1 MKESMDAFDIFAIV
15 KELKKLENGY
25 VEKIY
30 QKGDEVFIK
39 VRKEGKHDIFIKNGK
54 WICITRYRE
63 EAKHPPDFA
72 MALRKHI
79 GRGKITK
86 IEQYDFDR
94 IIIIEIQKERLYRLI
109 IELIPNGNI
118 ILVDENW
125 IIMHSLFMQKWRH
138 RTIKAGIQYVF
149 PPSRKNP
156 FELNFEEFKE
166 ALKEKDGVRS
176 IVKMGIPGKWAE
188 EICSMAGVDKKT
200 PCTKLN
206 EKQMEKLYNA
216 LKNLFLKFEEG
227 KFQPVIVNDDVLP
240 FLISRYEKEEAEE
253 FSSVNEAFD
262 EFYQRFLKE
271 EKEKGSEEKE
281 KLERQLKMQEEAI
294 KAFEEKARKLKEEA
308 DAIFMNLDEINKAI
322 REKNYI
328 EKDYPKGIINLVHE
342 GKEMS
347 IEIDLR
353 KNAIENAQEKYEASK
368 KFKEKAKKALM
379 AMEEVRKKIKEASVA
394 EREKKE
400 KKKEKK
406 FWFEN
411 YRWFISSHGNVVI
424 AGKDAKSNERVV
436 KKYMKDDD
444 IYVHADVHGAP
455 SCIVKAMDID
465 GKKIE
470 IDEQTLKEACQFAIA
485 YSKAWKQFG
494 MATAYWVYP
503 QQVSKTP
510 PPGEFLPRGAF
521 IIRGKRN
528 YMRCTMEIGVG
539 EIEIKGA
546 RKIMGAPPSAIK
558 KHCQKW
564 IIFEPGEEDKNEVAK
579 KVAKIFDCSIEVV
592 LKTLPPG
599 GLSKKEEKL

>member
-1 MKESMDAFDIFAIV
+1 MKESMDAFDIFAVV
-15 KELKKLENGY
+15 KELRKLENGY
-25 VEKIY
+25 IEKIY

-54 WICITRYRE
+54 WICITKYRE
-63 EAKHPPDFA
+63 EAEHPPDFA

-79 GRGKITK
+79 GRGKIAK
-86 IEQYDFDR
+86 VEQYDFDR
-94 IIIIEIQKERLYRLI
+94 IIIIEIQKEKLYRLI
-109 IELIPNGNI
+109 IELIPNGNV

-138 RTIKAGIQYVF
+138 RTIKAGVQYVF

-156 FELNFEEFKE
+156 FELDFEEFKE
-166 ALKEKDGVRS
+166 ALKEKDVVRS

-200 PCTKLN
+200 PCNKLD
-206 EKQMEKLYNA
+206 EEQMAKLYNA
-216 LKNLFLKFEEG
+216 LKNLFSKFEEG
-227 KFQPVIVNDDVLP
+227 RFQPVIVGDDVLP
-240 FLISRYEKEEAEE
+240 FLISRYDGKNAEK
-253 FSSVNEAFD
+253 FHSVNEAFD

-271 EKEKGSEEKE
+271 AEKKSDEKER
-281 KLERQLKMQEEAI
+281 LERQLKMQEEAI
-294 KAFEEKARKLKEEA
+294 KAFEEKARKMKEEA
-308 DAIFMNLDEINKAI
+308 DAIFMHLDEINQAI
-322 REKNYI
+322 KEEKYI
-328 EKDYPKGIINLVHE
+328 KKDYPKAIINIVHE

-379 AMEEVRKKIKEASVA
+379 AMEEVRKKIKEASK
-394 EREKKE
+394 EE
-400 KKKEKK
+400 KKKEGEKKGKK

-411 YRWFISSHGNVVI
+411 YRWFISSHGNMVI
-424 AGKDAKSNERVV
+424 AGKDAKSNEKVV
-436 KKYMKDDD
+436 KKYMGEGD

-455 SCIVKAMDID
+455 SCIVKAIDID

-470 IDEQTLKEACQFAIA
+470 IDEQTLKEACQFAVA

-503 QQVSKTP
+503 QQVSRTTR
-510 PPGEFLPRGAF
+510 PGEFLPRGAF

-528 YMRCTMEIGVG
+528 YMRCSMEIGIG
-539 EIEIKGA
+539 EIEIKGT

-558 KHCQKW
+558 KHCKKW
-564 IIFEPGEEDKNEVAK
+564 IIFEPGEEDKNKVAK
-579 KVAKIFDCSIEVV
+579 EVAKIFNCSTEAV
-592 LKTLPPG
+592 LKALPSG
-599 GLSKKEEKL
+599 GFSKKEEKL